1 MLNVWTTPGQVTDIP
16 AYGYDIHFDDKMI
29 QNASFLRMKTLTVQ
43 YDLPKKWLAPTR
55 YIKGLKVF
63 GIARNLFTIT
73 SFEGYD
79 PEPDINV
86 VQFNYPNTRQFM
98 FGAELTF

>member
-1 MLNVWTTPGQVTDIP
+1 MDRTGQVTDIP
-16 AYGYDIHFDDKMI
+16 AYGYDIHVDDKMI
-29 QNASFLRMKTLTVQ
+29 QNASFLRMKTLTLQ

-55 YIKGLKVF
+55 YIKGVKVF

-79 PEPDINV
+79 PGDINI
-86 VQFNYPNTRQFM
+86 VQFNILIL
-98 FGAELTF
+98 ASSCSVLTGILISLKL